1 MEIRNLLKGVDPYQA
16 KLEKAE
22 RDSGRA
28 GRSSAGSA
36 SSKGDRVSVSNT
48 ARLHTEAMR
57 AANEAPDVRRE
68 KVEALKAKVEAGE
81 YTIDPHKVAA
91 KIIEE
96 ERELF
101 QQ

>member
-1 MEIRNLLKGVDPYQA
+1 MEIRNILKGLDPYQA

-22 RDSGRA
+22 KDSARA
-28 GRSSAGSA
+28 GRGAA
-36 SSKGDRVSVSNT
+36 SKETAKGDRVSLSNT

-57 AANEAPDVRRE
+57 AANDAPDVRRE

-81 YTIDPHKVAA
+81 YQVDSRKVAT

-96 ERELF
+96 EHELF
-101 QQ
+101 KL